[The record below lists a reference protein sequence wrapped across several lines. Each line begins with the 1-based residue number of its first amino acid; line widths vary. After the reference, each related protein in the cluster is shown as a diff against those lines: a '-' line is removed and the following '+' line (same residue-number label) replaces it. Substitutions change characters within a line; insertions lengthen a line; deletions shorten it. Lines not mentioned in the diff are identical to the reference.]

1 MGTVC
6 TSLND
11 KKYSKLKKNETEKMS
26 SETDGGKDHNT
37 NMKDHN
43 TNMKISKD
51 FQVYQFIKKE
61 NRNDLIQFLITN
73 EIDINDYIF
82 NNEMTILHRAIKL
95 ESSANYVEF
104 LILKGSKIE
113 NVEIDTMNTP
123 LYIAVN
129 QLSEDIVF
137 VILKYSPNIF
147 HKNNENKELKDILD
161 EISKSKL
168 SKEQSIKFEKIVRM
182 INDFKIKL
190 EKTEK
195 LD

>member
-6 TSLND
+6 TSIND
-11 KKYSKLKKNETEKMS
+11 KKYSKLKKKETENMC
-26 SETDGGKDHNT
+26 SEIDGGKDHS
-37 NMKDHN
+37 

-61 NRNDLIQFLITN
+61 NKNDLIQFLTNN

-95 ESSANYVEF
+95 ESSANYIDF

-113 NVEIDTMNTP
+113 NVEIDTMDTP
-123 LYIAVN
+123 LYVAVN
-129 QLSEDIVF
+129 QLSVDIVF

-147 HKNNENKELKDILD
+147 HKNNENKELKDILE
-161 EISKSKL
+161 EISRRKQT
-168 SKEQSIKFEKIVRM
+168 KEESIKFETILRM
-182 INDFKIKL
+182 INDFRNKL